1 MKENELIT
9 IRDGLPTLSEQ
20 VEILLN
26 QYTEAK
32 EQIETAETELRSAIL
47 HAMEDNSIFQ
57 AKVGKYVISLIVPKK
72 ETQFDVDSFLLN
84 ENEDIVKAM
93 TETTETSSFD
103 IDSFM
108 KDYPQ
113 LYLKYQKK
121 DYVTNVNEKKLS
133 DTFPNIYTK
142 YVTELP
148 SKKKTSIRIVKS
160 KK

>member
-1 MKENELIT
+1 MKENELIA
-9 IRDGLPTLSEQ
+9 IKDGLPTLSEQ

-26 QYTEAK
+26 QYTDAK

-47 HAMEDNSIFQ
+47 QAMVDNNIFQ

-72 ETQFDVDSFLLN
+72 ETQFDIDSFLMN

-108 KDYPQ
+108 KDCPQ

-121 DYVTNVNEKKLS
+121 DYVTTVNEEKLLK
-133 DTFPNIYTK
+133 TFPDIYAK

-148 SKKKTSIRIVKS
+148 SKKKTTIRIAKS